1 MPGRHIN
8 DHQMRLFMRLRLTE
22 PVTAAA
28 AKAAI
33 SVASAYRIQSEARL
47 PSQKSEPR
55 GRRRPDPLA
64 DVFDAQV
71 VPMLRAARVSE
82 RWRFS
87 RSSRAAIPSCP
98 AGYAARS
105 SGGLA
110 RRRCRVCPRALSTRL
125 KLDSLA
131 M

>member
-1 MPGRHIN
+1 
-8 DHQMRLFMRLRLTE
+8 MRLRLTE

-47 PSQKSEPR
+47 PSQESEPR

-71 VPMLRAARVSE
+71 VPMLRAAPGIRAVAIFEELTRRYPELPRGVRRTLE
-82 RWRFS
+82 RWI
-87 RSSRAAIPSCP
+87 RAW
-98 AGYAARS
+98 
-105 SGGLA
+105 
-110 RRRCRVCPRALSTRL
+110 RA
-125 KLDSLA
+125 KHGPE
-131 M
+131 